1 VKVDARSALQS
12 LQRHRSLHRVTTK
25 ERSLL
30 GLAAR
35 LESHPPW

>member
-1 VKVDARSALQS
+1 VNARRALQS
-12 LQRHRSLHRVTTK
+12 VRGHRSFHGVATK

-30 GLAAR
+30 GSASR